1 MADYLRM
8 IAQFAND
15 HWVTLL
21 VGLLILIFYRYSVK
35 SSLIRRFSI
44 AFIITGLSLD
54 GRIVKFIEI
63 RRHLCLSPVGGSG
76 ERWSRTSQCAKARAH
91 FKYLNYVTF

>member
-1 MADYLRM
+1 MADHLRM

-54 GRIVKFIEI
+54 DTSPFVFITGWGV
-63 RRHLCLSPVGGSG
+63 RREVVTHLSVRKSAC
-76 ERWSRTSQCAKARAH
+76 
-91 FKYLNYVTF
+91 TF